1 MYGGESRGVRRAHS
15 PDSFDSNFRGGPQP
29 PFRGGHQGGYG
40 GGFHPFNKRHR
51 GENFQSPR
59 TIEERISGLGET
71 GQRNAEIGVLAKE
84 IDMHLMNKTNE
95 EEKVK
100 SITSNICCSII
111 SFPTRVATYATLIG
125 LISVKHY
132 NVSCQII
139 NTLHASYPVYL
150 EAQRW
155 QEALTIMHLL
165 SSLVNCKVIRPSALL
180 SQFEFILENT
190 LEDNVPQARSDYYV
204 YTVLSSLPFVALEL
218 ASQPEQLEQFESMLK
233 IIENYL
239 TKRTKRHLNVIRVW
253 QSDDSTIQMDYLD
266 SLWVQ
271 MKNFRAHN
279 WNETFLHRPYNDK
292 EYKDIMASSL
302 IPISSPTFQIPGHSE
317 KYNYPTPHIVFR
329 IFEDDV
335 SEGPKAIPGSD
346 KIERFCI
353 ENHIKNIIDEN
364 SSDLK
369 DCFRHLNRMYKNEQ
383 LPLKH
388 LLIETILGE
397 LFMLPKPR
405 HPEIFYHSLLM
416 ELTKM
421 YTISRNPDEIKHN
434 NDIVLNEAVKVL
446 YDNLDTMN
454 ITCFSRFV
462 EWFSFHLNNTEFIYP
477 WQTWQDSTTKETTSP
492 KSVFVHDILERCVRL
507 SFHKKIDALVASC
520 LSTLMPPEVA
530 VQYIPTHA
538 DNPAAEGL
546 ATTVKKLIVEKADG
560 KTICETLNIIVEG
573 VHLDEKFTLKEEKHA
588 EKLLKIDIFTA
599 TILTIASRSLTHMS
613 SAIGK
618 YRNVFKALTNIEGGQ
633 CQMLKTLHSC
643 LITHPQ
649 LEVILVDKLLKAEL
663 LSMDEVCH
671 WIFSDSMSEHYT
683 KSYTWELLNNTIAHA
698 KRKVS
703 KLHDEI
709 KKLDQSK
716 LEPVP
721 KVKEEANRATTPT
734 PDETGSND
742 NGAASTDVDMVKEES
757 ETDHADKV
765 VELEKKKAEFNAKIE
780 AGKKELEGLLM
791 LIFRLFAET
800 ISEHIRRCEQA
811 NKSFVDDTLRWLTGR
826 MQQIYYNNYETT
838 CELCDK
844 IKDIVDTVPLLGQT
858 IINLNL

>member
-1 MYGGESRGVRRAHS
+1 MYGGEARGVRRAHS
-15 PDSFDSNFRGGPQP
+15 PDPYDNNFRGGPPP

-40 GGFHPFNKRHR
+40 GFHPFNKRYR
-51 GENFQSPR
+51 GENFQSPQ

-100 SITSNICCSII
+100 AITSNICSCII

-150 EAQRW
+150 EAQKW

-180 SQFEFILENT
+180 SQFEFILENA

-218 ASQPEQLEQFESMLK
+218 SSQPEHLEQFESMLK

-271 MKNFRAHN
+271 MKNFRAYN

-317 KYNYPTPHIVFR
+317 KYNYPTPKIVFR
-329 IFEDDV
+329 VFEDDV

-364 SSDLK
+364 SSDPR
-369 DCFRHLNRMYKNEQ
+369 DCVRHLHRMYKNEQ
-383 LPLKH
+383 LPMKH

-397 LFMLPKPR
+397 VLALPRPK

-416 ELTKM
+416 EFTKIYM
-421 YTISRNPDEIKHN
+421 ISKNPDEIKYN
-434 NDIVLNEAVKVL
+434 YDIVLNGAVKVL

-454 ITCFSRFV
+454 ITCYGRFV

-477 WQTWQDSTTKETTSP
+477 WQAWQDSTTKDATSP
-492 KSVFVHDILERCVRL
+492 KSVFVQDLLERCVRL
-507 SFHKKIDALVASC
+507 SFYKKIEALVASS
-520 LSTLMPPEVA
+520 LSSLMPSEVS
-530 VQYIPTHA
+530 VQYKPTNA
-538 DNPAAEGL
+538 DNPDVEATAA
-546 ATTVKKLIVEKADG
+546 TVKKLIAEKADG
-560 KTICETLNIIVEG
+560 KTICTTLNIIVEG
-573 VHLDEKFTLKEEKHA
+573 VQLDEDFALKEEKHA
-588 EKLLKIDIFTA
+588 VKLLKIDVFTA
-599 TILTIASRSLTHMS
+599 TILTMASRSLTHMS

-618 YRNVFKALTNIEGGQ
+618 YRNVFRALTSVQGGQ
-633 CQMLKTLHSC
+633 CQMLRTLHSC
-643 LITHPQ
+643 LVTHPQ
-649 LEVILVDKLLKAEL
+649 LLVILIDKLLKADL
-663 LSMDEVCH
+663 VSMNEVCN
-671 WIFSDSMSEHYT
+671 WIFSDLACEHYT
-683 KSYTWELLNNTIAHA
+683 RSYVWELLNSTIDHA

-703 KLHDEI
+703 KLNEEV
-709 KKLDQSK
+709 KRLDQSK
-716 LEPVP
+716 AA
-721 KVKEEANRATTPT
+721 VKDEKETNRATTPT
-734 PDETGSND
+734 PGETESIEN
-742 NGAASTDVDMVKEES
+742 NETDVEMVKEES
-757 ETDHADKV
+757 TSQTAPKTED
-765 VELEKKKAEFNAKIE
+765 LEKKKADLNSKIE
-780 AGKKELEGLLM
+780 SSRRELGDLLM
-791 LIFRLFAET
+791 SIFKLFAET

-811 NKSFVDDTLRWLTGR
+811 NKSSVDDTLRWLTGR
-826 MQQIYYNNYETT
+826 MQQVHYNNYDIT
-838 CELCDK
+838 CELYDK
-844 IKDIVDTVPLLGQT
+844 IMVIVDGVPTLGQSM
-858 IINLNL
+858 INLNL